1 MIEENE
7 KPISN
12 GRKADGTF
20 VAGNNANPAG
30 RPKGSRH
37 KISLLAE
44 KLMSD
49 DVEGVVKSVVSAAKN
64 GDMTAARLILE
75 RVSPPRKDTPIS
87 IELPDINSIDDVSTA
102 MALVVKSAANAEIG
116 LSEADALTKLLQ
128 GYADALHAK
137 ELEARISALEQ
148 AQTGGRR

>member
-1 MIEENE
+1 MIMSEESE
-7 KPISN
+7 KPIYN

-20 VAGNNANPAG
+20 GAGNNANPAG

-44 KLMSD
+44 KLMGD
-49 DVEGVVKSVVSAAKN
+49 DVEAVISTVVNAAKK

-87 IELPDINSIDDVSTA
+87 IELPEINGVDDVSKA
-102 MALVVKSAANAEIG
+102 MAFVVKAAANSEIG
-116 LSEADALTKLLQ
+116 LSEADALTRLIQ
-128 GYADALHAK
+128 GYSASLEMSQLARRVEA
-137 ELEARISALEQ
+137 LEAAGD
-148 AQTGGRR
+148 A